1 MIERNSEKRSWHS
14 GSNDDDRNYAPEAQP
29 QLAGH
34 VILSKITNWKYV
46 MSDLEVAYL
55 PEKPGHDPIIESI
68 NAEAFGPGRFARAAY
83 KIREGGPHDPAL
95 SFVAVCEDEVVGSVR
110 QTWVV
115 AGLSRALLLGPLAVR
130 PAWKNKG
137 IGRKLVAISVEAARA
152 ADAPMVILVGDAP
165 YYQPLGFEPL
175 PHGKIVMP
183 RPVDP
188 ARLLVA
194 QLRKDSVDA
203 LNGELVHADLACVI
217 S

>member
-1 MIERNSEKRSWHS
+1 
-14 GSNDDDRNYAPEAQP
+14 
-29 QLAGH
+29 
-34 VILSKITNWKYV
+34 
-46 MSDLEVAYL
+46 MSDASIAFL
-55 PEKPGHDPIIESI
+55 PEKPGHDPIIEAI

-83 KIREGGPHDPAL
+83 KIREGGLHDTTL
-95 SFVAVCEDEVVGSVR
+95 SFVAVCEDDVVGSVR

-115 AGLSRALLLGPLAVR
+115 ADISKALLLGPLAVR

-137 IGRKLVAISVEAARA
+137 IGRKLVSVAVEAARA
-152 ADAPMVILVGDAP
+152 ASAPMVILVGDAP

-175 PHGKIVMP
+175 PNGKIIMP

-194 QLRKDSVDA
+194 ELQKGSIDRLCGK
-203 LNGELVHADLACVI
+203 LVHADQACVV